1 MIKVKP
7 RLYMNI
13 LRTSIGSIHVRKNI
27 LSAVLKHSTN
37 SKRAIM
43 SAVRDE
49 TLSSIPIQ
57 EEVRLD
63 VEQQAVEPNKKIMN
77 PRSNAAKRKRPS
89 HRKPPK
95 SNFDSTSPL
104 GVMTEFEIPNMLKK
118 HHDKVCQILGVEDPQ
133 SMEPLTIKDVMNPVR
148 DLINDA
154 GVLDAFNWR
163 ELKNVQVLCMSAK
176 GDGLAI
182 IKAPTMETILQC
194 QQAAHEREKKEI
206 EKYKAE
212 QQELAAKAAE
222 EDPEDKAE
230 QTETVSDSQ
239 ENSKKRPRRAPSEE
253 PYRRTVHAE
262 NLPKVQIAIV
272 PFAFPGDFVNIR
284 VYHTNAHYVDAEVV
298 GFTHLSPLRDENQRD
313 GSEQPN
319 VDAAKTTIIDSTALV
334 KPKESPCAYFGIC
347 SGCQYQSLSYEN
359 QLIIKKEVVE
369 NAYKHFCKDEVDWAG
384 KVMDTVASPLK
395 YGYRTKLTPHYD
407 IPRSGTNG
415 LDVPRLGFGWRGKG
429 AWLNI
434 KKDGPYGEGKN
445 EGVVYDNSSLVLEH
459 PDSEKGNMRQRS
471 IRPYFGDVLDIE
483 DCIIGTDIVRLG
495 MVNERSRLKR
505 DWNAGVKSK
514 KGVTVLLRENSVINH
529 DEDSSER
536 LFGSREVS
544 ADGIEGPVTKLEVEV
559 PGVEDGV
566 TKTCVTE
573 NQKVVSDL
581 VDTGL
586 GRVLRFDFIAN
597 EFFQNNNSIL
607 PLVIKYVRDN
617 LGDEMRY
624 LVDAYCGSGLFSVA
638 IASAA
643 ENNVDKVLGVE
654 ISERAVEFAKKNA
667 ALNEIS
673 TERCDF
679 IQGKAEKLFEH
690 IAFPKE
696 QTGVI
701 LDPPR
706 KGCDGVFLN
715 QLSEFEPLRIVY
727 VSCNVHSQAR
737 DVKFFLNETANG
749 AKYELESIRG
759 FDFFPQ
765 THHVESVAV
774 LVKRPEPAKKP
785 EPAPAL

>member
-1 MIKVKP
+1 
-7 RLYMNI
+7 MNI
-13 LRTSIGSIHVRKNI
+13 LNTSIGSIHVRKNI
-27 LSAVLKHSTN
+27 LSTLLRYSRN
-37 SKRAIM
+37 PKRTIM
-43 SAVRDE
+43 SAVTDD
-49 TLSSIPIQ
+49 TLSSVPIQ

-63 VEQQAVEPNKKIMN
+63 VEQQAVEPKKKNVN

-118 HHDKVCQILGVEDPQ
+118 HHDKVCQILGIEDPQ
-133 SMEPLTIKDVMNPVR
+133 SIEPLTIKDVMNPVR

-182 IKAPTMETILQC
+182 IKAPTMETVLEC
-194 QQAAHEREKKEI
+194 QQAAHEREKKQI
-206 EKYKAE
+206 EEYKAK
-212 QQELAAKAAE
+212 QQELAAKAAKEDDKEKGKKIETADDGE
-222 EDPEDKAE
+222 EG
-230 QTETVSDSQ
+230 
-239 ENSKKRPRRAPSEE
+239 NSNKRPRRAPSEE

-262 NLPKVQIAIV
+262 NLPKVQVAIV
-272 PFAFPGDFVNIR
+272 PFAFPGDFVNLR

-298 GFTHLSPLRDENQRD
+298 GFTHLSPLRDENRKDGDRKD
-313 GSEQPN
+313 GSKQTED
-319 VDAAKTTIIDSTALV
+319 VVKATTIDSTALV

-359 QLIIKKEVVE
+359 QLAIKKEVVE
-369 NAYKHFCKDEVDWAG
+369 NAYKHFCKDEVNWAG

-407 IPRSGTNG
+407 IPRSGTTG

-445 EGVVYDNSSLVLEH
+445 EGAVYDNGSLALEH
-459 PDSEKGNMRQRS
+459 PDSEKASMRRRS

-483 DCIIGTDIVRLG
+483 DCIIGTEIVRLG

-514 KGVTVLLRENSVINH
+514 KGVTVLLRENSVIN
-529 DEDSSER
+529 DDKDSSER
-536 LFGSREVS
+536 VFGSREVTS
-544 ADGIEGPVTKLEVEV
+544 DGVEGPVTKLEVEV
-559 PGVEDGV
+559 PGVEGKV

-617 LGDEMRY
+617 LGAEMRY

-643 ENNVDKVLGVE
+643 ENNVEKVLGVE

-706 KGCDGVFLN
+706 KGCDRVFLN

-774 LVKRPEPAKKP
+774 LVKKQV
-785 EPAPAL
+785 